1 MRGAWGR
8 AWGGTEHT
16 EPPGKGQKGELW
28 GTQDWGYGAGQRTPP
43 PGIRAPPAARRAPPL
58 MQRLLAT
65 ARWGTTAKGGC
76 SSAPP
81 RGWHRPTPHPIT
93 APAVG
98 QQEKRGCGGGLCP
111 NWGRWAQSSWD
122 PPQPSWSRS
131 SEGDPKASNPKLL
144 RELNSGE
151 GGEVPVHGVG
161 GGSAQVLFL
170 PLNGLLD
177 AQQHGGQPLV
187 QAGDGVVLLHGVGV
201 GVDVLLLVSIQQFLH
216 QFAFA

>member
-1 MRGAWGR
+1 MGQDKEPHPQEFGPPQQHAEPLRSCNVYWPRRDGALQQRGDA
-8 AWGGTEHT
+8 A
-16 EPPGKGQKGELW
+16 
-28 GTQDWGYGAGQRTPP
+28 
-43 PGIRAPPAARRAPPL
+43 AP
-58 MQRLLAT
+58 
-65 ARWGTTAKGGC
+65 
-76 SSAPP
+76 PP

-187 QAGDGVVLLHGVGV
+187 QAGDGVVLLHLQGHMGGDVGRCGAKGRAPDGRGIGGDGGGGQGRKDGGHTASV
-201 GVDVLLLVSIQQFLH
+201 
-216 QFAFA
+216 

>member
-1 MRGAWGR
+1 
-8 AWGGTEHT
+8 
-16 EPPGKGQKGELW
+16 
-28 GTQDWGYGAGQRTPP
+28 
-43 PGIRAPPAARRAPPL
+43 

>member
-1 MRGAWGR
+1 MLFRSIRSCNVYWPRRDGALQQRGDA
-8 AWGGTEHT
+8 A
-16 EPPGKGQKGELW
+16 
-28 GTQDWGYGAGQRTPP
+28 
-43 PGIRAPPAARRAPPL
+43 AP
-58 MQRLLAT
+58 
-65 ARWGTTAKGGC
+65 
-76 SSAPP
+76 PP